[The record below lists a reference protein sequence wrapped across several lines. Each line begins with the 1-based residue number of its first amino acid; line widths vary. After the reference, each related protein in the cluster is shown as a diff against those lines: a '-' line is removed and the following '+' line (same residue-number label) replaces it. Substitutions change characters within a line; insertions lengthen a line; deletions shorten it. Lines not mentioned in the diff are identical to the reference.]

1 MPKMTGGP
9 SIHSDA
15 KKEAVAAS
23 NRLYTQM
30 NQYFNERGKL
40 EGKTDQ
46 TSQRRFNTLTKK
58 IDECYQ
64 KIQGN
69 SILYP

>member
-30 NQYFNERGKL
+30 NQYFDKRGKL
-40 EGKTDQ
+40 EGKTDLV
-46 TSQRRFNTLTKK
+46 SQRKFNELTKR

-64 KIQGN
+64 KIQAN
-69 SILYP
+69 NILYP